1 MSVNR
6 PMNEHRQ
13 AGFTLLEV
21 VIAIALTALIGV
33 AVAGLVNGL
42 VSTEERFATP
52 PDERQDMRFARR
64 LEDRLQALVS
74 RSLHEGGQP
83 LLNHRLDYRPEPGVL
98 EWVAL
103 VGEPVALGD
112 RVSRLRRQRL
122 SWDLERGELQLASA
136 GLLDALNTPQW
147 QREARLTGIE
157 TVEIAFH
164 EHGQWRQTPTT
175 ANARTVRGLRL
186 RWQRHGREHDVI
198 VRLPEVQP

>member
-1 MSVNR
+1 
-6 PMNEHRQ
+6 MNEHRQ

-33 AVAGLVNGL
+33 TVAGLVNGL
-42 VSTEERFATP
+42 VSAEERFATP

-64 LEDRLQALVS
+64 LEDRIQALVE
-74 RSLHEGGQP
+74 RSLHEDGQP
-83 LLNHRLDYRPEPGVL
+83 LLNPRLDYRPESGLL

-122 SWDLERGELQLASA
+122 SWNLERGELQLASS
-136 GLLDALNTPQW
+136 GLLDAVDTPQW
-147 QREARLTGIE
+147 QQDARLTGIE
-157 TVEIAFH
+157 TVDIAFH
-164 EHGQWRQTPTT
+164 EHGQWRQAPAT

-186 RWQRHGREHDVI
+186 RWQRHGRAHDI
-198 VRLPEVQP
+198 IARLPEVQP